1 MSTIARNARRALA
14 SGLLGMLAASCGG
27 EGAYA
32 SLERADEGPARA
44 PEARRAAAAPGAV
57 ATAATAAPEAEQA
70 LLGTW
75 YLNDRG
81 ERRILTIH
89 WDEGARALSAALAVD
104 SDAEDRVAE
113 SLEVLGW
120 RGDGALSLRRVDPA
134 SGRADW
140 YALRAVHGVLRGRVA
155 PRASAA
161 AEPPPVTFTG
171 HVTGWCREAM
181 DRASTQRTWDLVLD
195 DRLRATL
202 RIDRAREGG
211 ARYVGTLK
219 VYASV
224 ARGIEDEGPER
235 DIAVQRWDG
244 ERLEFYT
251 NDGGARQHYIATARG
266 RRLQGRFLEGPG
278 EPTLSFRGARRDVLG
293 YGLTP
298 RPAAERDAWGAR
310 ARAQV
315 ARLIMAGNPTP
326 TRLEVSVQGAEVAP
340 FPDVLPNPTRD
351 DDLGAWP
358 PGYRMSDLRLSS
370 TLPSRPGE
378 GEVKR
383 ATRVILAKPQGAP
396 PAEGWPVAVVVNG
409 HWGSAWQTFDPASSY
424 WYGDAF
430 ARRGYLVVAV
440 DVSHRPVS
448 ERSGLY
454 VDLAQGDS
462 PADGNG
468 VHPSIHA
475 EGMDT
480 DWEED
485 GERAWDV
492 MRALDFALAQTGVNP
507 RSVTLAGLSMGGEVT
522 SIAGALDPRFTTV
535 IPAGFSPDVAVY
547 RYRHHPCWDWAHADV
562 NEYLDV
568 SDYHAMIAPRVL
580 VVETGVRDIAY
591 SVAAEPFAADK
602 QVLRRSRA
610 AFADVP
616 SRVVHFLHPDAHS
629 FQVGDLRVDGAS
641 PTGVTTPT
649 LIAPEARWDTA
660 WQRDAAL
667 RPLAPTLFDLVATLD
682 P

>member
-1 MSTIARNARRALA
+1 MSKIARIGRRAIA
-14 SGLLGMLAASCGG
+14 SGLLGLLAASCGG

-32 SLERADEGPARA
+32 SLERSDAGPPMAQEARRTAAA
-44 PEARRAAAAPGAV
+44 PEAA
-57 ATAATAAPEAEQA
+57 ATAATAAPEAERA

-75 YLNDRG
+75 YLNERG

-89 WDEGARALSAALAVD
+89 WDDDARALGAALAVD
-104 SDAEDRVAE
+104 TDAEDRVAE

-120 RGDGALSLRRVDPA
+120 RGDGALSLRRVDPS

-140 YALRAVHGVLRGRVA
+140 YALSAAHGVLRGRVA
-155 PRASAA
+155 ARAA
-161 AEPPPVTFTG
+161 ADVEPDPAAFSG

-202 RIDRAREGG
+202 RIDRARDRES
-211 ARYVGTLK
+211 RFVGTLK

-224 ARGIEDEGPER
+224 ARGIEDEGAER
-235 DIAVQRWDG
+235 DIGVQRWDG

-251 NDGGARQHYIATARG
+251 NDGGTRQHYAATARG
-266 RRLQGRFLEGPG
+266 RHLQGRYLEGPG
-278 EPTLSFRGARRDVLG
+278 APTRTFRGERKDVLG

-298 RPAAERDAWGAR
+298 RPAAQRDAWGAR

-326 TRLEVSVQGAEVAP
+326 ARVEVSQLGVEVAP
-340 FPDVLPNPTRD
+340 FPDVLPNPSRD

-358 PGYRMSDLRLSS
+358 AGYRMSDLRILS

-378 GEVKR
+378 AEVKR
-383 ATRVILAKPQGAP
+383 ETRVILAKPQGAP
-396 PAEGWPVAVVVNG
+396 PAGGWPVAVVVNG

-440 DVSHRPVS
+440 DISHRPVN

-454 VDLAQGDS
+454 VDIAEGDS

-492 MRALDFALAQTGVNP
+492 MRALDFALAEVGVNP
-507 RSVTLAGLSMGGEVT
+507 RDVTLAGLSMGGEVT

-568 SDYHAMIAPRVL
+568 SDYHSMIAPRVL
-580 VVETGVRDIAY
+580 VVETGMRDIAY

-610 AFADVP
+610 AFADFP
-616 SRVVHFLHPDAHS
+616 ARVVHFLHPDAHS

-641 PTGVTTPT
+641 ATGVTTPT
-649 LIAPEARWDTA
+649 VIAPEARWDTA
-660 WQRDAAL
+660 WQRDGAL
-667 RPLAPTLFDLVATLD
+667 RPLSPTLFDLVETLD